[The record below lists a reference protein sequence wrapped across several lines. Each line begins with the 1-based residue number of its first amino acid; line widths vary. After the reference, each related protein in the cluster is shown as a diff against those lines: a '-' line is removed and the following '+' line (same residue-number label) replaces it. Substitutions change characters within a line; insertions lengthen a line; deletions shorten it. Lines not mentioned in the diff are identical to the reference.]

1 MEDILII
8 MNTKFID
15 IVTDWLNSKA
25 SQEEVNELL
34 DTISKL
40 SARENAYQ
48 DTSRIN
54 RKVVIGKLINSLAN
68 QPALD
73 AVRYLKHSTNMDLK
87 EAKEYYD
94 VLLKSC
100 RTE

>member
-1 MEDILII
+1 MS
-8 MNTKFID
+8 TKFVD

-40 SARENAYQ
+40 SSRENASQ

-73 AVRYLKHSTNMDLK
+73 VIRHLKRSTNMDLK
-87 EAKEYYD
+87 DAKEYFD
-94 VLLKSC
+94 VLKSC
-100 RTE
+100 QTE